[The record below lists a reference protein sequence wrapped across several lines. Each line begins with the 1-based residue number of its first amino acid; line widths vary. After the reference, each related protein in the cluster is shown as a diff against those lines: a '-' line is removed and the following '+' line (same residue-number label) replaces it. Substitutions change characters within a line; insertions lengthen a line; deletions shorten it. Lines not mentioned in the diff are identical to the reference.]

1 MALFTMKISSCVAV
15 VVLSM
20 AHSSAQLVE
29 GKKSAAR
36 LFGAHRELRGD
47 CENLDAFFFDG
58 DATKTCDDYVA
69 DKPNKRCQKKQ
80 PGTGKKVKFYC
91 PATCKSQCKKTDS
104 PTASPTVRGD
114 CENLDA
120 FRFKDDETKTC
131 DFVAGKKKICKKK
144 QPGTGG
150 KKVKF
155 FCPASCKSE
164 CKNTDSPTS
173 SPTVTRGACTNLDSF
188 QFKGDATQTCDSY
201 VAEKPKKR
209 CQKVQP
215 GPNNKKL
222 KFFCPATCKSKCKKT
237 DSPTASPTAAPT
249 ATPTASPTGD
259 PTSNPT
265 TSPSVSSYPSLAPS
279 DSPSD
284 SAYPSPGPSDI
295 SFANTIPI

>member
-1 MALFTMKISSCVAV
+1 M
-15 VVLSM
+15 
-20 AHSSAQLVE
+20 
-29 GKKSAAR
+29 G
-36 LFGAHRELRGD
+36 
-47 CENLDAFFFDG
+47 
-58 DATKTCDDYVA
+58 
-69 DKPNKRCQKKQ
+69 
-80 PGTGKKVKFYC
+80 
-91 PATCKSQCKKTDS
+91 
-104 PTASPTVRGD
+104 
-114 CENLDA
+114 
-120 FRFKDDETKTC
+120 TKTC
-131 DFVAGKKKICKKK
+131 DFVAGKTKICKKK

-164 CKNTDSPTS
+164 CKNTNSPTS

-188 QFKGDATQTCDSY
+188 QFEDDATQTCDSY

-237 DSPTASPTAAPT
+237 DSPTVSPTAAPT
-249 ATPTASPTGD
+249 AA

-284 SAYPSPGPSDI
+284 SAYPSSLPV
-295 SFANTIPI
+295 ANTKTTTKTIEV

>member
-1 MALFTMKISSCVAV
+1 MALFTMKILSCVAV

-36 LFGAHRELRGD
+36 LFGAQRELRGD

-69 DKPNKRCQKKQ
+69 DKPNKRC
-80 PGTGKKVKFYC
+80 
-91 PATCKSQCKKTDS
+91 
-104 PTASPTVRGD
+104 
-114 CENLDA
+114 
-120 FRFKDDETKTC
+120 
-131 DFVAGKKKICKKK
+131 KKK

-164 CKNTDSPTS
+164 CESTDSPTS

-188 QFKGDATQTCDSY
+188 QFEDDATQTCDSY

-295 SFANTIPI
+295 SFANAIPI